1 MRVLIVSNMYPTRE
15 RPEFGIFVRDQ
26 LEALSRID
34 GVEPEL
40 HVFEGGS
47 IKAYR
52 KAVAPLKKHLKAHD
66 YDIVHAHYGL
76 TGWVARKAGAKPLL
90 LTLHGTDVYDKRAG
104 RISRS
109 VAKKADQVAV
119 VSEELGGALGKIRTK
134 RPLAVLPTG
143 VNLGRFAQR
152 SREEARREL
161 GIDPEGSYVLFP
173 FNPDRPVKHHDRAL
187 AVAEQIEDLEVLTL
201 GHVAP
206 EQVATYLNAV
216 DATLVPSEYEGFG
229 LAALESLACGTPVVA
244 TRTGMAPGLLDGI
257 AGCHC
262 IDWELETWVAAVEQ
276 ILEDPD
282 PRVDGRPVAERW
294 STDAMALRVVEL
306 YKHLLENPDPKGRR

>member
-15 RPEFGIFVRDQ
+15 RPEFGVFVRDQ
-26 LEALSRID
+26 LEALGRIE

-40 HVFEGGS
+40 YVFEGGG

-52 KAVAPLKKHLKAHD
+52 KAVKPLKKHLAARQ
-66 YDIVHAHYGL
+66 YDVVHAHYGL

-90 LTLHGTDVYDKRAG
+90 VTLHGTDVYDKRAG

-119 VSEELGGALGKIRTK
+119 VSEDLGAALGKTKTK
-134 RPLAVLPTG
+134 RPLAVMPTG
-143 VNLGRFAQR
+143 VNLSRFAQR
-152 SREEARREL
+152 SREDARRRL

-173 FNPDRPVKHHDRAL
+173 FNPNRPVKHYDRAL
-187 AVAEQIEDLEVLTL
+187 AVAEQIEDLQVLTL
-201 GHVAP
+201 GNVPPDGVAD
-206 EQVATYLNAV
+206 YMNAV

-229 LAALESLACGTPVVA
+229 LAALETLACNTPVVA
-244 TRTGMAPGLLDGI
+244 TPTGKAPDLLRGVE
-257 AGCHC
+257 GCYC
-262 IDWELETWVAAVEQ
+262 IEWELGAWRAAVES

-282 PRVDGRPVAERW
+282 PRVNGRPVAERW
-294 STDAMALRVVEL
+294 STDAMAERQVDLYRRIVEETA
-306 YKHLLENPDPKGRR
+306 K

>member
-15 RPEFGIFVRDQ
+15 RPEFGVFVRDQ
-26 LEALSRID
+26 LEALGRID

-40 HVFEGGS
+40 YVFDGGS

-52 KAVAPLKKHLKAHD
+52 KAVKPLKEHLRERD
-66 YDIVHAHYGL
+66 YDLVHAHYGL
-76 TGWVARKAGAKPLL
+76 TGWVARKAGARPLL
-90 LTLHGTDVYDKRAG
+90 VTLHGTDVYDKRAG

-109 VAKKADQVAV
+109 VARKADQVAV
-119 VSEELGGALGKIRTK
+119 VSEDLGHALGKIKTK
-134 RPLAVLPTG
+134 RPLAVMPTG
-143 VNLGRFAQR
+143 VNLQRFAQR
-152 SREEARREL
+152 EREAARRAL

-173 FNPDRPVKHHDRAL
+173 FNPDRPVKHYDRAL

-201 GHVAP
+201 GDVP
-206 EQVATYLNAV
+206 PDGVATYMNAV

-229 LAALESLACGTPVVA
+229 LAALETLACNTPVVA
-244 TRTGMAPGLLDGI
+244 TPTGMAPKLLEGV

-262 IDWELETWVAAVEQ
+262 IEWDLERWVDAVER

-294 STDAMALRVVEL
+294 STDAMAARLVDLYGRVLSE
-306 YKHLLENPDPKGRR
+306 EEA

>member
-15 RPEFGIFVRDQ
+15 RPEFGVFVRDQ
-26 LEALSRID
+26 LEALGRIE
-34 GVEPEL
+34 GIEPEL
-40 HVFEGGS
+40 YVFEGGG

-52 KAVAPLKKHLKAHD
+52 KAVKPLKAHLKERS
-66 YDIVHAHYGL
+66 YDVVHAHYGL

-90 LTLHGTDVYDKRAG
+90 VTLHGTDVYDKRAG
-104 RISRS
+104 RVSRS

-119 VSEELGGALGKIRTK
+119 VSEELGGALGKLKTK
-134 RPLAVLPTG
+134 RPIAVMPTG
-143 VNLGRFAQR
+143 VNLSRFDQR
-152 SREEARREL
+152 PREQARKTL

-173 FNPDRPVKHHDRAL
+173 FNPDRPVKHYDRAL
-187 AVAEQIEDLEVLTL
+187 EVAGQIEDLEVLTL
-201 GHVAP
+201 GNVP
-206 EQVATYLNAV
+206 PDEVVNYMNAV

-229 LAALESLACGTPVVA
+229 LAALETLACNTPVVA
-244 TRTGMAPGLLDGI
+244 TRTGMAPALLDDV

-262 IDWELETWVAAVEQ
+262 IDWDPGAWTAAVES

-294 STDAMALRVVEL
+294 STDAMARRLVDL
-306 YKHLLENPDPKGRR
+306 YQRIAAGDA

>member
-1 MRVLIVSNMYPTRE
+1 MRVLIVSNMYPTPE
-15 RPEFGIFVRDQ
+15 RPEFGVFVRDQ
-26 LEALSRID
+26 LEALGRIP

-40 HVFEGGS
+40 YVFEGGG

-52 KAVAPLKKHLKAHD
+52 KAVGPLKQHLKERH
-66 YDIVHAHYGL
+66 YDVVHAHYGL
-76 TGWVARKAGAKPLL
+76 TGWVAKKAGAKPLL
-90 LTLHGTDVYDKRAG
+90 VTLHGTDVYDKRAG

-119 VSEELGGALGKIRTK
+119 VSEDLGLALGKVKTK

-143 VNLGRFAQR
+143 VNLERFAQS
-152 SREEARREL
+152 SREAARRSL

-173 FNPDRPVKHHDRAL
+173 FNPDRPVKHYDRAL
-187 AVAEQIEDLEVLTL
+187 AVAEQIEDLQVLKL
-201 GHVAP
+201 GNVP
-206 EQVATYLNAV
+206 PDGVATYMNAV

-229 LAALESLACGTPVVA
+229 LAALETLACNTPVVA
-244 TRTGMAPGLLDGI
+244 TPTGMAPELLRGV

-262 IDWELETWVAAVEQ
+262 IEWNLHAWTAAVEA

-282 PRVDGRPVAERW
+282 PRVNGRPVAERW
-294 STDAMALRVVEL
+294 STDAMAARVVDL
-306 YKHLLENPDPKGRR
+306 YQRIAAGDN

>member
-15 RPEFGIFVRDQ
+15 RPEFGVFVRDQ
-26 LEALSRID
+26 LEALGRIE

-40 HVFEGGS
+40 YVFEGGG

-52 KAVAPLKKHLKAHD
+52 KAVAPLKKHLKERD
-66 YDIVHAHYGL
+66 YDLVHAHYGL

-90 LTLHGTDVYDKRAG
+90 VTLHGTDVYDKRAG

-109 VAKKADQVAV
+109 VAKKVDQVAV
-119 VSEELGGALGKIRTK
+119 VSEELGGALGKLKTK
-134 RPLAVLPTG
+134 NPIAVMPTG
-143 VNLGRFAQR
+143 VNLHRFAQR
-152 SREEARREL
+152 SRVDARREL

-173 FNPDRPVKHHDRAL
+173 FNPNRPVKHYDRAV
-187 AVAEQIEDLEVLTL
+187 AVAEQIEDLQVLTL
-201 GHVAP
+201 GNVP
-206 EQVATYLNAV
+206 PDGVATYMNAV

-229 LAALESLACGTPVVA
+229 LAALETLACNTPVVA
-244 TRTGMAPGLLDGI
+244 TPTGKAPDLLRGV

-262 IDWELETWVAAVEQ
+262 IEWDLGAWTAAVES
-276 ILEDPD
+276 ILADPD

-294 STDAMALRVVEL
+294 STDAMAAQQVDL
-306 YKHLLENPDPKGRR
+306 YRRIIGEDAAR

>member
-15 RPEFGIFVRDQ
+15 RPEFGVFVRDQ
-26 LEALSRID
+26 LEALGRIE

-40 HVFEGGS
+40 YVFEGGG

-52 KAVAPLKKHLKAHD
+52 KAVKPLKKHLKERQ
-66 YDIVHAHYGL
+66 YDVVHAHYGL
-76 TGWVARKAGAKPLL
+76 TGWVAKKAGAKPLL
-90 LTLHGTDVYDKRAG
+90 VTLHGTDVYDKRAG

-119 VSEELGGALGKIRTK
+119 VSEDLGQALGKVKTK

-152 SREEARREL
+152 DRTEARRAL

-173 FNPDRPVKHHDRAL
+173 FNPNRPVKHYDRAL
-187 AVAEQIEDLEVLTL
+187 EVAGRIEDLEVLTL
-201 GHVAP
+201 GNVP
-206 EQVATYLNAV
+206 PDGVATYMNAV

-229 LAALESLACGTPVVA
+229 LAALETLACNTPVVA
-244 TRTGMAPGLLDGI
+244 TRTGMAPALLDGV

-262 IDWELETWVAAVEQ
+262 IDWNLAAWTNAVES

-282 PRVDGRPVAERW
+282 PRVAGRPIAERW
-294 STDAMALRVVEL
+294 STDAMAERVVDL
-306 YKHLLENPDPKGRR
+306 YRRIAADAAK